1 MQKPPPHISML
12 LIVLLVGVLTW
23 LAGAAVQHD
32 RANRAL
38 IAASKGSNTRAAIAA
53 LDAGADPNARDDGGL
68 LPATWRHLC
77 QWFGRL
83 RGKNTQPDDDPEPTA
98 LIVAFEGHPIPNT
111 SIVMSAPENVA
122 LVKVLLDRGADTNAR
137 DINGETALLLAI
149 RERCTDT
156 VKLFLDKGADA
167 NVVAEGA
174 SPGTPL
180 TMAVG
185 VGKPWLV
192 KLLLAKGANVNL
204 SDRTGCTPL
213 IYAGQGRRAAIVRL
227 LLEKGADVNA
237 KGANGWTALMSA
249 VEMGETDTVRVLL
262 GRGADVNIKN
272 KGGAT
277 ALKLLGAGASG
288 AANGTATFS
297 GWAPR
302 KQYVEIV
309 RLLKK
314 AGAR

>member
-12 LIVLLVGVLTW
+12 LIVLLVGA
-23 LAGAAVQHD
+23 LAWSAGVAVQHD

-53 LDAGADPNARDDGGL
+53 LDAGADPDARDDGGL

-83 RGKNTQPDDDPEPTA
+83 RGKNAEPDDDPEPTA
-98 LIVAFEGHPIPNT
+98 LIVAFEGQPIPNT
-111 SIVMSAPENVA
+111 SIVLSAPENVA

-137 DINGETALLLAI
+137 NINGETALLLAI

-156 VKLFLDKGADA
+156 VKLLLDKGADA

-180 TMAVG
+180 TTAVTF
-185 VGKPWLV
+185 GKVWLV

-204 SDRTGCTPL
+204 SDRTGCAPL
-213 IYAGQGRRAAIVRL
+213 IYAGGSPPIVTM